1 MYIFA
6 AVSSRK
12 RKTEVKAIILNP
24 FTVCSSCKRM
34 FVVFLFANKETNG
47 SYPFE
52 NGLSGLAHLW

>member
-1 MYIFA
+1 MYGYIYM
-6 AVSSRK
+6 
-12 RKTEVKAIILNP
+12 TEVKAIILNP

-47 SYPFE
+47 SYLFE